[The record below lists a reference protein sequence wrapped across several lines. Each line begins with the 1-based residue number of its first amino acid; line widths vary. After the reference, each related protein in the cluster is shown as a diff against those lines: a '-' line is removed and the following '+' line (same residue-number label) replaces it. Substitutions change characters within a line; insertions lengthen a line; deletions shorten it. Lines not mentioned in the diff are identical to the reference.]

1 MTVLQVEEKSIEIP
15 KKRYIYLQKKGTEL
29 LKEKYNNILMK
40 YQKIIN
46 ILDT

>member
-15 KKRYIYLQKKGTEL
+15 TKRYISQKKGTEL

-40 YQKIIN
+40 Y
-46 ILDT
+46 

>member
-15 KKRYIYLQKKGTEL
+15 TKRYISPEKGTEL